1 MLLLLALFAF
11 ADPGKSVDP
20 GGLLPASVEGG
31 TNPPSLSQP
40 LFLRDGRT
48 LSDGGILTLQRVA
61 AYLKTQPDAQV
72 VILVPGR
79 IRRADPYW
87 WTQQVATIEAFLL
100 DQGLGSERI
109 GLPLQPGGPVPP
121 RQPSLPRPVHP
132 PGDLLELDLVRMNL
146 GNSEPAPLTPMTP
159 HPTVSFP

>member
-1 MLLLLALFAF
+1 MLLLLALVAL
-11 ADPGKSVDP
+11 AGPGKSENP
-20 GGLLPASVEGG
+20 GGLLPTPVEPS
-31 TNPPSLSQP
+31 TDPPPLDQP

-48 LSDGGILTLQRVA
+48 LSETGLLTLQRVA
-61 AYLKTQPDAQV
+61 AYLKAQPDVQV

-87 WTQQVATIEAFLL
+87 WTHQVAIIETFLM

-146 GNSEPAPLTPMTP
+146 SSSDPAPLTPMVP
-159 HPTVSFP
+159 HPPISIP